1 MYIDLQKTEDVYLI
15 CNKLKLDIKTYG
27 MLDINNDLSNHYKT
41 NLTYHKVIMSDKL
54 PDCTA
59 FSREDYDIFKCK
71 KAKLYYTQTDL
82 CDFKTSQWENSDKKN
97 KLLFAISSITGVKI
111 FNMHTKAAEGMNLY
125 EFKHIEYLKRK
136 PQIFVLLSDSL
147 EYLND
152 NQPKPSILQVD
163 KLKLFN
169 NIYRPSIEVTLHSI
183 GFGLEHGFGDI
194 ALKEDAVVLRVGL
207 SKSLRR
213 EILLKM
219 KDHLPMILEEVTNN
233 KFNKTLTEINVNVD
247 RLIDDI
253 ANSFDMLY
261 TTSLDVDTKN
271 IL

>member
-41 NLTYHKVIMSDKL
+41 NLIYHKTIVSDIL

-59 FSREDYDIFKCK
+59 FSRKDYDIFKCK
-71 KAKLYYTQTDL
+71 RAKLYYTQTDL

-111 FNMHTKAAEGMNLY
+111 FNMHTKTAEGMNLY

-152 NQPKPSILQVD
+152 NQSKPSILQVD

-169 NIYRPSIEVTLHSI
+169 NIYRPSIEATLNSI
-183 GFGLEHGFGDI
+183 GLDRNYDDI
-194 ALKEDAVVLRVGL
+194 ALKEDAVTFRVGL

-219 KDHLPMILEEVTNN
+219 KDYLPMILEEVTDN

-271 IL
+271 LL

>member
-1 MYIDLQKTEDVYLI
+1 MYIDLEKTEDVYLI
-15 CNKLKLDIKTYG
+15 CNKLKLDTKTYS
-27 MLDINNDLSNHYKT
+27 MLDLNSDLSDHYKT
-41 NLTYHKVIMSDKL
+41 SLTYHKVIMSDKL

-71 KAKLYYTQTDL
+71 RAKLYYTQTDL
-82 CDFKTSQWENSDKKN
+82 CDFKTSQWENNDKKN

-111 FNMHTKAAEGMNLY
+111 FNVQTKMAEGMNLY

-152 NQPKPSILQVD
+152 NRLKPSILQAD

-169 NIYRPSIEVTLHSI
+169 NIYRPSIEATLNSI
-183 GFGLEHGFGDI
+183 GLDRSFDNI
-194 ALKEDAVVLRVGL
+194 ALKEDAIALKVKI
-207 SKSLRR
+207 SNALRR

-219 KDHLPMILEEVTNN
+219 KEHLPMILEEVSNN
-233 KFNKTLTEINVNVD
+233 QFNKTLTDININVD
-247 RLIDDI
+247 KLIDDI
-253 ANSFDMLY
+253 GDSFDMLY
-261 TTSLDVDTKN
+261 AIVLDVNTKN